1 MRGNSWSISSHP
13 STRSNQSLTSFLPTA
28 SAITTITVP
37 ATYTATAPSITTATT
52 TVIATATARTHA
64 QDADKKS
71 SQVGALGPLVSL
83 LGVLRDRQQK
93 EVRAA
98 AAMAVMA
105 ITSTDEGK
113 RQVARCDHNHRF
125 ITDLL
130 YEPDRSIRLCALKVV
145 ANIAVNPSLRATWAT
160 DRLALSALKQMAQAE
175 GEDAL
180 VARHAKIALDAVCWK
195 P

>member
-1 MRGNSWSISSHP
+1 M
-13 STRSNQSLTSFLPTA
+13 
-28 SAITTITVP
+28 
-37 ATYTATAPSITTATT
+37 
-52 TVIATATARTHA
+52 
-64 QDADKKS
+64 
-71 SQVGALGPLVSL
+71 GALGPLIAL
-83 LGVLRDRQQK
+83 LGVLKDRQQK

-113 RQVARCDHNHRF
+113 RQVARCDNHHRY

-130 YEPDRSIRLCALKVV
+130 YEPDRTTRLCAVKVI
-145 ANIAVNPSLRATWAT
+145 ANVAVNPSLRASLAT

-175 GEDAL
+175 DEDAL